1 MSTYAITFINS
12 QSIKLVFNEQPAS
25 QVQDPKGFEYIVK
38 LYYRENAEMNID
50 RSFIQIYICTKFL
63 STLLPVK
70 HYSTLGIH
78 M

>member
-50 RSFIQIYICTKFL
+50 RSFIQIYINISLNK
-63 STLLPVK
+63 
-70 HYSTLGIH
+70 Y
-78 M
+78 